1 MKTGRV
7 AIVAITLASVLASVS
22 VAPASA
28 RNAYISAKDAR
39 YYARDAVRNARPKAF
54 KIRASCDRESRSLFI
69 CDVSWVRPFVPRRS
83 AVVRVRGLE
92 RDGQGAVRTVLIV
105 THG

>member
-7 AIVAITLASVLASVS
+7 TIVALTLASVLAFGGA
-22 VAPASA
+22 APASA
-28 RNAYISAKDAR
+28 KNAYISAKDAR
-39 YYARDAVRNARPKAF
+39 YYARDAVRNARPSAF
-54 KIRASCDRESRSLFI
+54 KIRASCDRKSRSLFV